1 MQKYVLLAKRQ
12 SNVQWDATSWLAL
25 VVKISAICVLVLGN
39 LIIKIISNAIFT
51 KRNLTKS

>member
-25 VVKISAICVLVLGN
+25 VVKISAICVLVPGN